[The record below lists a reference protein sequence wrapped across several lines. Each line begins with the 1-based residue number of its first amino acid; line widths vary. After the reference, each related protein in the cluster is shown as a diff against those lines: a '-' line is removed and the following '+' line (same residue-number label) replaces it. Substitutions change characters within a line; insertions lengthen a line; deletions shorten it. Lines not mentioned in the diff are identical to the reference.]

1 MLKPNLSG
9 YYSYLGR
16 LQEVGC
22 GDWKSCCVMLLALAL
37 FCYVADTV
45 GEVVESVFF
54 VGFTTAEQGF
64 QKFKVTSE
72 S

>member
-1 MLKPNLSG
+1 MRCVEAMLCNAFSLS
-9 YYSYLGR
+9 
-16 LQEVGC
+16 V
-22 GDWKSCCVMLLALAL
+22 V
-37 FCYVADTV
+37 FCSIADPV